1 MEETPRLYVGNLPYV
16 AQKKDIETLFQQHNI
31 TVKNIDISV
40 DPFTGRNPSYCFV
53 DFYDRETA
61 QHVLDTLQGENVR
74 GRPIKINLNTKR
86 RTASPQNNNLSSSD
100 RKDNQ
105 NWRSQNNWRTQPN
118 PSPTPNQA
126 EQPPY
131 VFDRWHRDDAHT
143 HWTTPAEEGRRLFV
157 GRLPRIPQYYTLE
170 LEMKTL
176 FKDFNLQAV
185 SKLISPPPNRQG
197 PGFPTGHYCFV
208 DLANAREAKKAAAM
222 LNGAKNPYGETCIVQ
237 LARQKQGSHKVI
249 REQLSGSL

>member
-16 AQKKDIETLFQQHNI
+16 AQKRDIEALFQKHDV
-31 TVKNIDISV
+31 TVKNIDISI

-53 DFYDRETA
+53 DFYDQETA
-61 QHVLDTLQGENVR
+61 HHVLDTLQGENVR
-74 GRPIKINLNTKR
+74 GRPIKINFNTKR
-86 RTASPQNNNLSSSD
+86 RAATPHNNNFASSD
-100 RKDNQ
+100 KRDNHT
-105 NWRSQNNWRTQPN
+105 RRTQNNWRTPTS
-118 PSPTPNQA
+118 SPTSNQDHQA
-126 EQPPY
+126 PY
-131 VFDRWHRDDAHT
+131 VFDRWHRNDAHT

-176 FKDFNLQAV
+176 FKDYNLQAV
-185 SKLISPPPNRQG
+185 SKLVSPPPNRQG

-222 LNGAKNPYGETCIVQ
+222 LNGAKNPYGETYIVQ
-237 LARQKQGSHKVI
+237 LARQKHGSHKVL
-249 REQLSGSL
+249 REQLAGSL